1 MANHGATSVVC
12 PFYLREAHVTIVC
25 ESPICGNRI
34 TSYFDTPEEK
44 IAYRKA
50 NCESYK
56 YGKCGIAKLNAEK
69 QP

>member
-12 PFYLREAHVTIVC
+12 PFYLREAHVSIVC

-50 NCESYK
+50 NCESY
-56 YGKCGIAKLNAEK
+56 
-69 QP
+69 